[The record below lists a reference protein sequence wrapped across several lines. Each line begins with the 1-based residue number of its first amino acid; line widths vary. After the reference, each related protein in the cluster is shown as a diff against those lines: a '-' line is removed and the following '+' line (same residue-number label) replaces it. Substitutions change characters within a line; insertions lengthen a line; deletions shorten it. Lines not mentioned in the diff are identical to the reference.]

1 MTLNYKKWI
10 GYILF
15 FIVIFTL
22 GTKLLKNFEVSNLII
37 STFIYSIA
45 IIPSVKKK
53 KKETKY

>member
-1 MTLNYKKWI
+1 MNYKKWI